1 MSNEIQMFENSE
13 FGEIGVLEIDGKVFF
28 PATRAAQILGYSNPY
43 DAISRFCKSPQKI
56 EIGCDLGKHEGTS
69 KARKTQEV
77 NYIPEGDLYRLIT
90 RSKLPSSQR
99 FESWIF
105 DEVLPTIRK
114 HGAYMTKDTLEK
126 ALLDPHYLKQLAERL
141 IEEQERADRAEA
153 MVEEQKKEIA
163 ELAPK
168 ANYCDVVLDA
178 ENVVSITQIAKDFGK
193 SASWLNEVL
202 RQHKIQY
209 LVGGT
214 WVLYAQYANKGY
226 TATKTHPYGRNRD
239 QAHIHTYWTQKGRK
253 FIYELLE
260 SLRFSPITGRFE
272 DD

>member
-13 FGEIGVLEIDGKVFF
+13 FGEIGVLEIEGKVFF
-28 PATRAAQILGYSNPY
+28 PATRAAQILGYQQPEQ
-43 DAISRFCKSPQKI
+43 AVRKHCKGVRKLNTP
-56 EIGCDLGKHEGTS
+56 S
-69 KARKTQEV
+69 KGGMQSV
-77 NYIPEGDLYRLIT
+77 NYIPEGDLYRLIVC
-90 RSKLPSSQR
+90 SKLPSSQR

-193 SASWLNEVL
+193 SA
-202 RQHKIQY
+202 
-209 LVGGT
+209 
-214 WVLYAQYANKGY
+214 
-226 TATKTHPYGRNRD
+226 
-239 QAHIHTYWTQKGRK
+239 
-253 FIYELLE
+253 
-260 SLRFSPITGRFE
+260 
-272 DD
+272 